1 MVEITIAFITG
12 VISPIILLLVKNW
25 LDKKKDKKD
34 PITETLLLGEQVTH
48 KIDEIREGVKA
59 DRVWVTQFHNGGH
72 FYPTGKSIAKFSI
85 IYESV
90 SINVNSIQHSLQNIP
105 VNIFSRA
112 LNRLVTNDII
122 EIYDFK
128 DETVAT
134 FGLKDIAETNGCKS
148 GYLFA
153 IKAIDDKFIGV
164 LGIDYT
170 KEIVK
175 LDDDVVNN
183 IMVQVSS
190 LSGVLMNHLKG

>member
-12 VISPIILLLVKNW
+12 VISPIVLLLVKNW

-112 LNRLVTNDII
+112 LNRLVTNDVI

-128 DETVAT
+128 DETIAT

-148 GYLFA
+148 GYIFA
-153 IKAIDDKFIGV
+153 IKTIDDKFIGV

-170 KEIVK
+170 KELVK
-175 LDDDVVNN
+175 LDDDVINN
-183 IMVQVSS
+183 IMIQVSS
-190 LSGVLMNHLKG
+190 LGGVLMNHLKG

>member
-1 MVEITIAFITG
+1 MVEVTIAFITG
-12 VISPIILLLVKNW
+12 VISPITLLLVKNW
-25 LDKKKDKKD
+25 IDKKKNKKD

-48 KIDEIREGVKA
+48 KIDEIREGIKA

-90 SINVNSIQHSLQNIP
+90 SINVNSIQHSLQNVP

-112 LNRLVTNDII
+112 LNRLVTNEVI

-148 GYLFA
+148 GYIFA
-153 IKAIDDKFIGV
+153 IKTIDDKFIGV
-164 LGIDYT
+164 LGVDYT

-175 LDDDVVNN
+175 LDDDVINN
-183 IMVQVSS
+183 IMIQVSS
-190 LSGVLMNHLKG
+190 LGGVLMNHLKG